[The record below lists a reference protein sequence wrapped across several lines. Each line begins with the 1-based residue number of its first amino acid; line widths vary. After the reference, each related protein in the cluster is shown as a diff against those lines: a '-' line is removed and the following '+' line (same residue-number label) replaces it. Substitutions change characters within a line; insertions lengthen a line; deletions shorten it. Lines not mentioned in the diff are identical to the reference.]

1 MKVAIGRQST
11 GKKYNHDLSFDVS
24 TTSDYGFLQ
33 PFLCYECAAQDS
45 VNLNFAQIV
54 RLNPMPKPT
63 FGQFFLKSYTS
74 FVKIEDIYHPFASL
88 LNGQVYTGAY
98 ASYIPDTVPTISHA
112 ALNAIMHMFSEISIF
127 ELDGVSTGASV
138 LGFNS
143 LVEIVPDLMDY
154 ANVNEFMA
162 QMSVRYNVWD
172 SNFFS
177 KMKIALQQAC
187 GDFELGH
194 SSIPTWVDSGI
205 DASRLDT
212 AFASIQNFDW
222 YMYFPHFGTATMTDV
237 DKKVLVVGRFNNFAR
252 NFRKVL
258 YGLGYKQNWS
268 EDQISFLPLVAYYKS
283 YFDLFVPQRDIT
295 WKDTPAFS
303 IMEYLEQTGL
313 SRVQD
318 LISVNPQ
325 PEYDL
330 PTRLARFFVDLA
342 LSYYTIDPDYASA
355 HIVGTSTDV
364 ASQSQPSFN
373 FLDSNG
379 DLSSVLPI
387 TQNTQ
392 PVLDDLTNSSVT
404 PSGLRILEQMTKLIN
419 RKTVYGGN
427 LAQAMRAEYNSEY
440 SDEVDSEFIGAQT
453 VSCSPD
459 PVMNTAETEQG
470 SLGEFAGQCIGSS
483 RSGGNKEVGLHFTA
497 KAPGFVISMFTLV
510 PESRMCQGVNPQL
523 YHKEGADFFKDEFDA
538 ITLLPTR
545 KAAIYGIEEFSIS
558 EIQSQ
563 EYDQGFGNIPNQ
575 TEDKVKQN
583 LMNGDMT
590 LGSTRASYLPFN
602 IDKILPFTEF
612 QYFNT
617 VDKIYINA
625 LPADKL
631 VAGTFWRF
639 IGRDRWFGQFNR
651 VFYNENAEGT
661 SPVRNT
667 FLNRY
672 DDNFIVQMY
681 VDFKLNSY
689 KLPLSRSFDTG
700 AFDDDIMEVQKS

>member
-24 TTSDYGFLQ
+24 TTSDYGFMQ

-63 FGQFFLKSYTS
+63 FGQFYLKSYTS

-88 LNGQVYTGAY
+88 LNNQVYTGAY
-98 ASYIPDTVPTISHA
+98 ASYVPDSVPTISHA
-112 ALNAIMHMFSEISIF
+112 ALNAILHMFSDISF
-127 ELDGVSTGASV
+127 FGVDSPSIDEGKTLRFVGLTEVSPSV
-138 LGFNS
+138 VLAWYRS
-143 LVEIVPDLMDY
+143 
-154 ANVNEFMA
+154 EFIT
-162 QMSVRYNVWD
+162 QMRTRYEVWD
-172 SNFFS
+172 DNFFS
-177 KMKIALQQAC
+177 KMRTALQEAC
-187 GDFELGH
+187 GEYDEDYPIPIWH
-194 SSIPTWVDSGI
+194 SSGI
-205 DASRLDT
+205 DTSDLDNT
-212 AFASIQNFDW
+212 LAGIQNFDW
-222 YMYFPHFGTATMTDV
+222 YMFFPHFGTGHPDKDTDTPM
-237 DKKVLVVGRFNNFAR
+237 LVCGRFNNFAR
-252 NFRKVL
+252 NLRKIF

-268 EDQISFLPLVAYYKS
+268 MAQVSFLPLVAYYKS

-303 IMEYLEQTGL
+303 IMEYLEQTAIN
-313 SRVQD
+313 RVQD
-318 LISVNPQ
+318 LISANPQ

-364 ASQSQPSFN
+364 ASQGEPGFN
-373 FLDSNG
+373 YLNSAG
-379 DLSSVLPI
+379 SVTSISIDELA
-387 TQNTQ
+387 TQ
-392 PVLDDLTNSSVT
+392 PYINANDYDIT
-404 PSGLRILEQMTKLIN
+404 PSGLKALEMMTKLIN
-419 RKTVYGGN
+419 RRTVYGGN

-483 RSGGNKEVGLHFTA
+483 RSSGNKEVGLHFTA

-523 YHKEGADFFKDEFDA
+523 YHKERADFFKDEFDA

-545 KAAIYGIEEFSIS
+545 KAAIYGIEEFSLS
-558 EIQSQ
+558 EVRSQ
-563 EYDQGFGNIPNQ
+563 VFDQGFGNIPNQ

-602 IDKILPFTEF
+602 VDKILPFTEF
-612 QYFNT
+612 RKS
-617 VDKIYINA
+617 VMGGIEMNA
-625 LPADKL
+625 LPAELL

-651 VFYNENAEGT
+651 VFYNENPQGT
-661 SPVRNT
+661 ESSLNT
-667 FLNRY
+667 FLNRF

-681 VDFKLNSY
+681 CDFKLNSF

-700 AFDDDIMEVQKS
+700 AFDDDIMEVEKS

>member
-24 TTSDYGFLQ
+24 TTSDYGFMQ
-33 PFLCYECAAQDS
+33 PFLCYECAAKDS

-63 FGQFFLKSYTS
+63 FGQFFLKTYTS

-98 ASYIPDTVPTISHA
+98 ASYIPETVPTISHA
-112 ALNAIMHMFSEISIF
+112 ALNAILHMFSDVYFFQIDSPSITTPGDLRF
-127 ELDGVSTGASV
+127 SG
-138 LGFNS
+138 
-143 LVEIVPDLMDY
+143 LVEVPYTIENDWY
-154 ANVNEFMA
+154 NSEFLA
-162 QMSVRYNVWD
+162 QMRTRYDVWD
-172 SNFFS
+172 DDFFA
-177 KMKIALQQAC
+177 KMSLALQEAC
-187 GDFELGH
+187 GGLDA
-194 SSIPTWVDSGI
+194 PDSFPHWRQS
-205 DASRLDT
+205 DLDT
-212 AFASIQNFDW
+212 SDLDTTLAGIQNFDW
-222 YMYFPHFGTATMTDV
+222 YMFLPHFGTATQEEVDV
-237 DKKVLVVGRFNNFAR
+237 PVLVCGRFMNFAR
-252 NFRKVL
+252 NLRKIL

-268 EDQISFLPLVAYYKS
+268 ETQVSFLPLVAYYKC

-325 PEYDL
+325 PEYHL
-330 PTRLARFFVDLA
+330 LTRLARFFVDLA

-364 ASQSQPSFN
+364 ATQSSPIFN
-373 FLDSNG
+373 FLSATGSDV
-379 DLSSVLPI
+379 SVE
-387 TQNTQ
+387 TDVYQQ
-392 PVLDDLTNSSVT
+392 PMFEANARNLIT

-419 RKTVYGGN
+419 RRTVYGGN

-459 PVMNTAETEQG
+459 PVMNTAETDQG

-483 RSGGNKEVGLHFTA
+483 RSPGNKEVGLHFTA

-523 YHKEGADFFKDEFDA
+523 YHKERADFFKDEFDA

-545 KAAIYGIEEFSIS
+545 KAAIYGIEEFSFS
-558 EIQSQ
+558 ETQSQ
-563 EYDQGFGNIPNQ
+563 QYDQGFGNIPNQ

-602 IDKILPFTEF
+602 VDKILPFTEF
-612 QYFNT
+612 YKS
-617 VDKIYINA
+617 VMGGIEMHA
-625 LPADKL
+625 LPADLL

-661 SPVRNT
+661 EASYNT
-667 FLNRY
+667 FLRRY

-689 KLPLSRSFDTG
+689 KLPLSLSFDTG